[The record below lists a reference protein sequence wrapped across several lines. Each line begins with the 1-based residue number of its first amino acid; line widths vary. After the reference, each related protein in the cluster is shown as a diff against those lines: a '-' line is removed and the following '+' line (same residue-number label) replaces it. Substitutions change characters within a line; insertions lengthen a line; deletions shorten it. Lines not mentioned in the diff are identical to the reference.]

1 MVIEKMNEL
10 VLEKYELSQEQILRD
25 PILFGDYLN
34 ASEELGLDE
43 NGNEKPKTLRLYE
56 DVKSYVDVKPV
67 FDSILELYNSEHKT
81 MNLVFFEDALE
92 HLTRIHRIIRLD
104 QGNAL
109 LVGVGGSGKQSLSR
123 LAAYT
128 AGCGVFEITLTRGYD
143 ETMFREDLKTL
154 YTRIGVKNEKVMF
167 LFTDNH
173 VADEG
178 FLELVNNMLTSGM
191 VPALY
196 ADDEKEGVV
205 SGVRDEV
212 RAKGLGES
220 KEACWRYYVDRCRNN
235 LHIVLAMSPV
245 GDTLRTRC
253 RNFPGLVN
261 NTVIDWFTPWPE
273 DALRSV
279 SQVFLRD
286 LDLPD
291 EFRDTITEHMVLTH
305 QSVREYSA
313 KFYDELRRYNYVTP
327 KNYLDFIANYKKSLE
342 EQRRLNT
349 DYSNRLDGG
358 LQKLIQ
364 AAKEVSVMQATLS
377 ESKVVVERTT
387 KEVNELLEVITTSTA
402 DVEAKQEAAA
412 AKEEQLQ
419 VDSAR
424 IAVEKQ
430 EAEDDLAKAIPCAR
444 GGSGGAEKPPKG
456 GYHRDQGVRQAPR
469 CRGEGVRVRADS

>member
-1 MVIEKMNEL
+1 MPQL
-10 VLEKYELSQEQILRD
+10 
-25 PILFGDYLN
+25 
-34 ASEELGLDE
+34 
-43 NGNEKPKTLRLYE
+43 
-56 DVKSYVDVKPV
+56 
-67 FDSILELYNSEHKT
+67 
-81 MNLVFFEDALE
+81 
-92 HLTRIHRIIRLD
+92 
-104 QGNAL
+104 
-109 LVGVGGSGKQSLSR
+109 
-123 LAAYT
+123 
-128 AGCGVFEITLTRGYD
+128 
-143 ETMFREDLKTL
+143 
-154 YTRIGVKNEKVMF
+154 
-167 LFTDNH
+167 
-173 VADEG
+173 
-178 FLELVNNMLTSGM
+178 
-191 VPALY
+191 
-196 ADDEKEGVV
+196 
-205 SGVRDEV
+205 
-212 RAKGLGES
+212 
-220 KEACWRYYVDRCRNN
+220 
-235 LHIVLAMSPV
+235 
-245 GDTLRTRC
+245 
-253 RNFPGLVN
+253 PGLVN

-291 EFRDTITEHMVLTH
+291 EFEDTITEHMVLTH

-342 EQRRLNT
+342 EQRRLNS
-349 DYSNRLDGG
+349 DFSSRLDGG

-430 EAEDDLAKAIPCAR
+430 EAEDDLAKAIPALEAAAEALKNLRKEDITEIKAFAKPPAAVEKVCECVQILR
-444 GGSGGAEKPPKG
+444 SRRISGGPT
-456 GYHRDQGVRQAPR
+456 PR
-469 CRGEGVRVRADS
+469 